1 MSSMSQRKLEL
12 GNRGRLT
19 SLYWEKMIAEV
30 QDYAI
35 ILLDEHGIIMDWNK
49 GAEKLKGYAMEEAIG
64 KSFRIFY
71 TPQDQ
76 LDRLPEKLINIAR
89 DTGKADHEGWR
100 VRKDGTLFWGSIVIT
115 ALHGDNGEVI
125 GFAKVTRDLTE
136 RKSAEDRLTKKNAEL
151 ELMNQELS
159 SFAYVSSHDL
169 QAPLR
174 KIQSFIHRLNE
185 MESDNLSD
193 KGKEYMQRIVNTTS
207 HMQRLIEDLL
217 TYSRASTQERAF
229 ELVDLNE
236 IAEIVTRDLEDTIR
250 EKNAVIEFSALPML
264 HVIQFQFQQL
274 FVNLLSNSLKFSKK
288 DVQPHIGITAEV
300 ISADQIKGYTG
311 DLTKRFHHIAIKD
324 NGIGFAEEYSTKI
337 FEVFQRLHGTAEY
350 SGTGIGLSICKKI
363 VENHNGIIQ
372 AEGKVKEGA
381 TFHIYIPVTESEA

>member
-1 MSSMSQRKLEL
+1 
-12 GNRGRLT
+12 
-19 SLYWEKMIAEV
+19 
-30 QDYAI
+30 
-35 ILLDEHGIIMDWNK
+35 
-49 GAEKLKGYAMEEAIG
+49 
-64 KSFRIFY
+64 
-71 TPQDQ
+71 
-76 LDRLPEKLINIAR
+76 
-89 DTGKADHEGWR
+89 
-100 VRKDGTLFWGSIVIT
+100 
-115 ALHGDNGEVI
+115 
-125 GFAKVTRDLTE
+125 
-136 RKSAEDRLTKKNAEL
+136 
-151 ELMNQELS
+151 
-159 SFAYVSSHDL
+159 
-169 QAPLR
+169 
-174 KIQSFIHRLNE
+174 

-217 TYSRASTQERAF
+217 SYSRASTQERSF
-229 ELVDLNE
+229 ERVDLNE

-274 FVNLLSNSLKFSKK
+274 FVNLISNSLKFSKK
-288 DVQPHIGITAEV
+288 DVQPHIGITAEI

-363 VENHNGIIQ
+363 IENHNGIIQ
-372 AEGKVKEGA
+372 AEGKVNEGA